1 MNIIV
6 LTNRQN
12 KFLSGVEIA
21 LGQWRDA
28 SGHADIVDVT
38 DEAPSVE
45 LLERY
50 DLGVSWFYRHILRPS
65 HLAALRYGVV
75 NSHISHLPFGRG
87 SAPNVWA
94 IYGQEPAGVTL
105 HWIDAGVDTG
115 PIIAQEMVKVEP
127 TDTGES
133 LYRRLC
139 DEMAT
144 LFMREWPKFRAA
156 YPNFPQGRPQMGH
169 YETHKIKD
177 LALLDDL
184 EVRFGKV
191 CAHQFVDTLRA
202 RTFPGHEAA
211 FVRDEQGRK
220 VYVRVELSYE

>member
-1 MNIIV
+1 MNI
-6 LTNRQN
+6 LLLANPNN
-12 KFLSGVEIA
+12 KWTQEIFDFL
-21 LGQWRDA
+21 WRTD
-28 SGHADIVDVT
+28 SVT
-38 DEAPSVE
+38 MMSEKPTPE
-45 LLERY
+45 LCAEF
-50 DLGVSWFYRHILRPS
+50 DFGISWFYRHILKPKQI
-65 HLAALRYGVV
+65 AAFKHGCL
-75 NSHISHLPFGRG
+75 NNHIGYLSFGKG
-87 SAPNVWA
+87 AAPNVWA